1 MEYYMIHDIHAFL
14 YGDRLA
20 YDLTYHHHEDLPIA
34 ALDPHRK
41 IQGSKRLEAN
51 ASALAP
57 PALDLATKK
66 CGKPWNV
73 AFLEYVR
80 MGTPQKI
87 IQN

>member
-1 MEYYMIHDIHAFL
+1 MIHDIHAFL

-20 YDLTYHHHEDLPIA
+20 RDLTYHHHEDLPIA
-34 ALDPHRK
+34 ALDLHRK

-66 CGKPWNV
+66 CGNPWNV

-80 MGTPQKI
+80 MGTFQKI
-87 IQN
+87 IQT